1 MVGVAYVYA
10 AKRDRRTRVEV
21 ARAKAEVGAAS
32 ADRPDLA
39 AVVRVER
46 IHTARVVAEV
56 HVPMR
61 HRWTS
66 FDRPRGVVGPD
77 GAAILGPQAV
87 HGAGLVPEVHIAV
100 PNYGRGLASRRHR
113 VRPHDAAGLH

>member
-1 MVGVAYVYA
+1 VDRWAEARVVLDGRRGVHVSAGSRPPGELAGAGRERIHVMVGVAYVYA

-77 GAAILGPQAV
+77 
-87 HGAGLVPEVHIAV
+87 
-100 PNYGRGLASRRHR
+100 
-113 VRPHDAAGLH
+113 